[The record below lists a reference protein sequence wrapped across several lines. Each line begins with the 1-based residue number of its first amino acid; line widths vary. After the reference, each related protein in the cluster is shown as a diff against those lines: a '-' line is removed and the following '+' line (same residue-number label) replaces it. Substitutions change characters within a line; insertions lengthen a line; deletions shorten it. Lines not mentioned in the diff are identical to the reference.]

1 MYAIITGA
9 SSGCGYEYA
18 RVMASK
24 GYNLLIVS
32 NEEAIHNK
40 AELLRQ
46 DYPVEVRSL
55 VQNLGTQTAAKELYN
70 YCQQQDLEVEV
81 LINNAG
87 VYHDRDFLDD
97 SEAFNQLIFNLHM
110 HTPAMLMYY
119 FAQDMVKRGK
129 GYILNMC
136 SITADIAV
144 QRLGSY
150 SATKAFLRNFTRSLH
165 VELKGK
171 GVYVT
176 DVTPG
181 AINTGLYNIR
191 PWLTKMGLVLGYIV
205 GPDYLARR
213 AVRCMMRGRAK
224 VSIPGV
230 WNAILLALVALV
242 PTCLLRLIRRMGIFQ
257 EVEQEGVVW
266 RNVEEDGV
274 GLDIKKEGES
284 LLFYLL
290 LLDTKLIS

>member
-18 RVMASK
+18 RVMAQK
-24 GYNLLIVS
+24 GYDLLIVS
-32 NEEAIHNK
+32 NEETIHDK
-40 AELLRQ
+40 AQLLRQ
-46 DYPVEVRSL
+46 DYSVSVISL
-55 VQNLGTQTAAKELYN
+55 VRNLGVQEAAKELYD
-70 YCQQQDLEVEV
+70 YCKTQGLEVEV

-119 FAQDMVKRGK
+119 FAQDMVKHGK

-144 QRLGSY
+144 QRLASY

-191 PWLTKMGLVLGYIV
+191 PWLTKMGLLLGYIV
-205 GPDYLARR
+205 EPDYLAQQGVK
-213 AVRCMMRGRAK
+213 AMMKGRAK
-224 VSIPGV
+224 VSVPGV
-230 WNAILLALVALV
+230 WNTILLALVALV
-242 PTCLLRLIRRMGIFQ
+242 PTCLLRLIRKL
-257 EVEQEGVVW
+257 
-266 RNVEEDGV
+266 
-274 GLDIKKEGES
+274 GL
-284 LLFYLL
+284 F
-290 LLDTKLIS
+290 

>member
-1 MYAIITGA
+1 MPRSLNTKNMYAIITGA

-18 RVMASK
+18 RIMASK
-24 GYNLLIVS
+24 GYDLLIVS
-32 NEEAIHNK
+32 NEEAIHDK
-40 AELLRQ
+40 ANLLRQ
-46 DYPVEVRSL
+46 DFSVKVLSL
-55 VQNLGTQTAAKELYN
+55 VKNLGTQTAAKELYD
-70 YCQQQDLEVEV
+70 YCQAQNLEVEV

-205 GPDYLARR
+205 EPDYLARR
-213 AVRCMMRGRAK
+213 AVRAMMRGRAK
-224 VSIPGV
+224 VSVPGI
-230 WNAILLALVALV
+230 WNTILLFFVALI
-242 PTCLLRLIRRMGIFQ
+242 PTCVLRLVRKLKIF
-257 EVEQEGVVW
+257 
-266 RNVEEDGV
+266 
-274 GLDIKKEGES
+274 
-284 LLFYLL
+284 
-290 LLDTKLIS
+290 

>member
-1 MYAIITGA
+1 MYALITGA

-18 RVMASK
+18 RVMASR
-24 GYNLLIVS
+24 GYDLLIVS
-32 NEEAIHNK
+32 NEEAIHDK
-40 AELLRQ
+40 AALLRQ
-46 DYPVEVRSL
+46 DYTVNVISL
-55 VQNLGTQTAAKELYN
+55 VQNLGTQTAAKELYD
-70 YCQQQDLEVEV
+70 YCQTQALEVEV

-97 SEAFNQLIFNLHM
+97 SEGFNELIFNLHM

-119 FAQDMVKRGK
+119 FAQDMAKRGK

-205 GPDYLARR
+205 EPQRLARR
-213 AVRCMMRGRAK
+213 GVRAMFRGRSK
-224 VSIPGV
+224 VSIPGF
-230 WNAILLALVALV
+230 WNTILLSMVALV
-242 PTCLLRLIRRMGIFQ
+242 PTWLLRLIRRMG
-257 EVEQEGVVW
+257 
-266 RNVEEDGV
+266 
-274 GLDIKKEGES
+274 
-284 LLFYLL
+284 LF
-290 LLDTKLIS
+290 

>member
-32 NEEAIHNK
+32 NEEAIHDK
-40 AELLRQ
+40 AALLRQ
-46 DYPVEVRSL
+46 DYPVEVLSL
-55 VQNLGTQTAAKELYN
+55 VRNLGIQTAAKELYD
-70 YCQQQDLEVEV
+70 YCQKHDIEVEV

-87 VYHDRDFLDD
+87 VYHDRDFLED
-97 SEAFNQLIFNLHM
+97 SEAFNELIFNLHM

-150 SATKAFLRNFTRSLH
+150 SATKAFLKNFTRSLH

-205 GPDYLARR
+205 EPQRLARR
-213 AVRCMMRGRAK
+213 AVRCMMRGKAK

-230 WNAILLALVALV
+230 WNAILLTLVALV
-242 PTCLLRLIRRMGIFQ
+242 PTCLLRLIRRMG
-257 EVEQEGVVW
+257 
-266 RNVEEDGV
+266 
-274 GLDIKKEGES
+274 
-284 LLFYLL
+284 LF
-290 LLDTKLIS
+290 

>member
-24 GYNLLIVS
+24 GYDLLIVS
-32 NEEAIHNK
+32 NEETIHNK
-40 AELLRQ
+40 ANLLRQ
-46 DYPVEVRSL
+46 EYPVKVISL
-55 VQNLGTQTAAKELYN
+55 VRNLGVQEAAKELYD
-70 YCQQQDLEVEV
+70 YCHTNGIEVEV

-97 SEAFNQLIFNLHM
+97 SEGFNQLIFNLHM

-119 FAQDMVKRGK
+119 FGQDMVARRK

-150 SATKAFLRNFTRSLH
+150 GATKAFLQNFTRSLH
-165 VELKGK
+165 IELKAK

-176 DVTPG
+176 NVTPG

-205 GPDYLARR
+205 QPDYLARR
-213 AVRCMMRGRAK
+213 AVRAMLRGRAK

-230 WNAILLALVALV
+230 WNTILLFFVALI
-242 PTCLLRLIRRMGIFQ
+242 PTGLLRLIRRWRIF
-257 EVEQEGVVW
+257 
-266 RNVEEDGV
+266 
-274 GLDIKKEGES
+274 
-284 LLFYLL
+284 
-290 LLDTKLIS
+290 